1 MASDSTVDH
10 SRPRPAAGLN
20 TELSVIEKLELSSAS
35 LWVVVALLPALLNG
49 PINHSW
55 DMNSLSLIEV
65 FCYEG
70 PNTLG
75 SS

>member
-20 TELSVIEKLELSSAS
+20 TELSVIEKIELLSAS
-35 LWVVVALLPALLNG
+35 FKVVVALVSALLNR